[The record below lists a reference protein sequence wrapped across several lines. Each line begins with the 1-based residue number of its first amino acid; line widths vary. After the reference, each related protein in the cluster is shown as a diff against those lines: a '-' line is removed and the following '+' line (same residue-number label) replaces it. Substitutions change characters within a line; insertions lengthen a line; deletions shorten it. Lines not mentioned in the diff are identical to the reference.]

1 MFKVIC
7 RIKPP
12 LNENTK
18 ITKDN
23 EDKTNALNEASTKL
37 EDSDK
42 EIISLKE
49 QISEKSKKIEEYKEE
64 LNNLTSLD
72 KDLEKTQSNAT
83 DILQKISGLGLSSS
97 ENTEEN
103 SEENDIPKSEISQE
117 LNTGS
122 IDNARKKY
130 NFKSIKLN
138 NYL

>member
-1 MFKVIC
+1 MGDQID
-7 RIKPP
+7 
-12 LNENTK
+12 K